1 VPRRHDPGT
10 KAETKLAHR
19 RIAADLTQGELAE
32 KVGISLPTYRRLE
45 RNKMRNPPM
54 RYLANCAIVLG
65 CHWSELV
72 EPEWEQWTNLRLPDE
87 RRGHRD

>member
-1 VPRRHDPGT
+1 MARRVDPGT

-32 KVGISLPTYRRLE
+32 KVGISVPTYRRLE
-45 RNKMRNPPM
+45 RNKMRNPPL
-54 RYLANCAIVLG
+54 RYLVNCAIELD

-72 EPEWEQWTNLRLPDE
+72 EPEWEKRKDFHQP
-87 RRGHRD
+87 G

>member
-1 VPRRHDPGT
+1 
-10 KAETKLAHR
+10 
-19 RIAADLTQGELAE
+19 
-32 KVGISLPTYRRLE
+32 
-45 RNKMRNPPM
+45 MRNPPM